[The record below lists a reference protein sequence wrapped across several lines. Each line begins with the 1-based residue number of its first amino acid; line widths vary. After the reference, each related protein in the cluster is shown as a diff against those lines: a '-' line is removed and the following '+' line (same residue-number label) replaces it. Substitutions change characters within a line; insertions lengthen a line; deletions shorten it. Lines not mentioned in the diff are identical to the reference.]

1 MGVPT
6 TINELVRMLL
16 ELSGS
21 DLEPEFKP
29 EEQSFVTERLGS
41 TEKAEELLGFR
52 GQVPLDEGL
61 ASVIEWRRQDQRVAP
76 DVD

>member
-1 MGVPT
+1 M
-6 TINELVRMLL
+6 
-16 ELSGS
+16 
-21 DLEPEFKP
+21 
-29 EEQSFVTERLGS
+29 TERLGS